1 MQLKKYSPVMLL
13 DLPEISEES
22 VDRETFTYFIGASLC
37 ADHFVVAQTSE
48 TMEFYEGPMS
58 KAAARFSVFRS
69 IEFKPFT
76 VSEGKIYLRTYANH
90 LLGYWDKIK
99 TLTNLNPLLLSHCI
113 YHPISDIE
121 VELLKFTRKWVSQ
134 LAETLEAET
143 KYKWVGETIHTSLE
157 MLYNAGNSIPVPVSE
172 LEKYECCWLASEGIA
187 YITNTPDCETFQAH
201 VNFPGIVPLL
211 TEMLKHYIHYTKERP
226 MFPIVKCYYFE
237 DTLLEDLRVLSV
249 NYNNSSERTPRST
262 QLTIQVCTEQ
272 TQDPLTRTMSV
283 GVLNRLRPEQPA
295 IDAIGIIEGQSKK
308 KWLLMLQ
315 VSLSDYKKHRS
326 KVEHIYNYIS
336 GLEGEG
342 GVTWLQYY
350 QGLLPETLK
359 EIDCMY
365 VYVSPKQIGTTD
377 PYEVMQEHG
386 AKSRTKSP
394 TLYFGVVSSNTV
406 TDTRIATV
414 LSQLG

>member
-1 MQLKKYSPVMLL
+1 MLL
-13 DLPEISEES
+13 DLSGISEES
-22 VDRETFTYFIGASLC
+22 VDRETFAHFTGASLC
-37 ADHFVVAQTSE
+37 AERFVVAQTSVA
-48 TMEFYEGPMS
+48 MEFYKGPTS
-58 KAAARFSVFRS
+58 KLAAQFSVFRS

-90 LLGYWDKIK
+90 LLRQWDKIQ

-113 YHPISDIE
+113 HRPISDIK
-121 VELLKFTRKWVSQ
+121 VELVKVRRKWVTQ
-134 LAETLEAET
+134 LAKTLEAET

-157 MLYNAGNSIPVPVSE
+157 MLYNAANSIPVPVSE
-172 LEKYECCWLASEGIA
+172 LEKYECCWLAAEGIA
-187 YITNTPDCETFQAH
+187 YITDTPDNETFQAH

-211 TEMLKHYIHYTKERP
+211 IKMLKDDLHYTKKRP
-226 MFPIVKCYYFE
+226 MFPIVKDYYFE
-237 DTLLEDLRVLSV
+237 DALLVDLRVLSV

-283 GVLNRLRPEQPA
+283 GVLNRLRPEHPA
-295 IDAIGIIEGQSKK
+295 IDAIGVVEDQSKK

-315 VSLSDYKKHRS
+315 ISLSEYKKHRS
-326 KVEHIYNYIS
+326 KVEHIYNYVS

-386 AKSRTKSP
+386 VKSRTKSP
-394 TLYFGVVSSNTV
+394 TLYFGVVGSKTV
-406 TDTRIATV
+406 TDRRIATV
-414 LSQLG
+414 LSQLD